1 MPSLIIKLADL
12 FLHENLVSA
21 SPERDASHVLGEANL
36 PYSLFII
43 EVLVG
48 PLLNLFLWLA
58 KMGGGNPELVVAVYL
73 GEKWWG
79 TLPL

>member
-1 MPSLIIKLADL
+1 MRDQFEILSLY
-12 FLHENLVSA
+12 NRV
-21 SPERDASHVLGEANL
+21 
-36 PYSLFII
+36 I

-48 PLLNLFLWLA
+48 PMFNLFLWLA

>member
-1 MPSLIIKLADL
+1 MSSLIIQFVDFL
-12 FLHENLVSA
+12 LHERFVSA
-21 SPERDASHVLGEANL
+21 
-36 PYSLFII
+36 
-43 EVLVG
+43 G
-48 PLLNLFLWLA
+48 PVKDMQRCLWDLCLTSFFGFA